1 MREIL
6 YFQLGNY
13 SNYIGTHFWNTQEAY
28 LSQQSGDEGPVDDQV
43 SLAERQDPDVRFISM
58 SFLNA
63 RAVKGRR
70 ILSEGPYV
78 WLERLDMLC
87 VSVNFNWTCLG

>member
-78 WLERLDMLC
+78 
-87 VSVNFNWTCLG
+87 